1 MTNKTNGHKYKKAYV
16 CKNTIFLW
24 LLLQSPFYAKYN
36 FKSKIMLNIIFLT
49 IYLKP
54 LTIKSHN

>member
-36 FKSKIMLNIIFLT
+36 FKSKIMLNIIFFNNLSKA
-49 IYLKP
+49 INNKE
-54 LTIKSHN
+54 S